1 MKKHLLLPT
10 LILGWIFILYEYAIR
25 VSNSVIIDRLIDTL
39 AINASGI
46 GILSAAYYITY
57 VAMQLPAGLLIDRIG
72 IRRCWPMALLSIA
85 LGCYLFAHSD
95 STFMASI
102 ARMFMGFGSAFAWV
116 GAVKVIHRFSH
127 NNNPALYIGI
137 SMSLCM
143 LGAMLGQE
151 PWLYLTN
158 ICGTWQK
165 PYLIAGFMGVVIGL
179 LVYILGHDY
188 RHEPSKM
195 PKVPEIIHSIM
206 PLLRS
211 KIFWLLILYLT
222 AISAP
227 QNAFSALWATEFL
240 KQNYQLSPQ
249 LAASVLS
256 LLWLGGLLGAPV
268 IGYIS
273 DRIAHQKKFLVY
285 SGIVTI
291 LLMLLIIYWRP
302 HSIIIIGVLLFL
314 IGFVTN
320 ASVII
325 YALAAKMTPNMA
337 TSSIIG
343 VANMINMGGAA
354 LIQAL
359 IGWALSATMT
369 PGTIGNFIV
378 ALSIIPILLLLT
390 TLSLVFVKRE
400 TT

>member
-10 LILGWIFILYEYAIR
+10 LLLGWIFILYEYAIR
-25 VSNSVIIDRLIDTL
+25 VSNSVIIDRLIDSL

-57 VAMQLPAGLLIDRIG
+57 VLMQLPAGLIIDRIG
-72 IRRCWPMALLSIA
+72 IRRCWPMALLLIA
-85 LGCYLFAHSD
+85 FGCYLFAHSD

-102 ARMFMGFGSAFAWV
+102 ARMLMGFGSAFAWV

-127 NNNPALYIGI
+127 NKNPALYIGI

-143 LGAMLGQE
+143 VGAMLGQG
-151 PWLYLTN
+151 PWLYLTE
-158 ICGTWQK
+158 ICGNWHQ
-165 PYLIAGFMGVVIGL
+165 PYLIGSFIGIVIGL
-179 LVYILGHDY
+179 LVYIFGHDY
-188 RHEPSKM
+188 RHDPHKM
-195 PKVPEIIHSIM
+195 PTISEIISSIM

-211 KIFWLLILYLT
+211 KVFWVLVLYLT

-249 LAASVLS
+249 TAASILS

-273 DRIAHQKKFLVY
+273 DRIKYQKKFLVY
-285 SGIVTI
+285 SGIITI

-302 HSIIIIGVLLFL
+302 HSIIIIGILLFL

-325 YALAAKMTPNMA
+325 YAMAAKMTPNMA

-343 VANMINMGGAA
+343 VANMVNMGGAA

-359 IGWALSATMT
+359 IGWALSATIT
-369 PGTIGNFIV
+369 AGSIGNFIV

-390 TLSLVFVKRE
+390 TLSLIFIKRE